1 MEILEW
7 FPFTTEKKRTS
18 IVLRMNGKIVLY
30 SKVSRSWRIGSR
42 ELIPQ
47 YRRCFYLEME
57 EMNQLLVSSR
67 IAAGKRYERT
77 IIDHMIPRLMFA
89 EKEISE
95 EEYSSWK
102 VAIG

>member
-18 IVLRMNGKIVLY
+18 IVLRLNGKIVLY
-30 SKVSRSWRIGSR
+30 SKVSRNGQIDHR
-42 ELIPQ
+42 ELILQ
-47 YRRCFYLEME
+47 YRLFFLLEME
-57 EMNQLLVSSR
+57 KMSKLLVLSR
-67 IAAGKRYERT
+67 IAVGRRYERM
-77 IIDHMIPRLMFA
+77 IIDSIICRLMFA

-102 VAIG
+102 VAIE